1 MMANRMQ
8 LSGKLVIIGI
18 VGVALAGAGAGWW
31 FRYNATHRAAE
42 FWGPQAVRL
51 IRDAPQVKLQHRESK
66 PSEIDISN
74 AHGITHLRNAL
85 LENRSFD
92 WPRPET
98 SVRSQI
104 AMPRWALI
112 FSDPSTHENIAIEF
126 SDDCGLAE
134 LVSDDAR
141 GRAISCSPIKAGLS
155 QVFREYSADEQASS
169 R

>member
-1 MMANRMQ
+1 MSSI
-8 LSGKLVIIGI
+8 SGKLVIIG
-18 VGVALAGAGAGWW
+18 VLGVAVVGAGASWW

-51 IRDAPQVKLQHRESK
+51 IRDAPQVTLRRLRSK

-85 LENRSFD
+85 LENRSYD
-92 WPRPET
+92 WPRLEN
-98 SVRSQI
+98 SLRSQVS
-104 AMPRWALI
+104 MPRWALI
-112 FSDPSTHENIAIEF
+112 FSDPSSNENIAIQF

-134 LVSDDAR
+134 LVSDNAR
-141 GRAISCSPIKAGLS
+141 GWAISCSPIKAGLS